1 MSIAIMACRKLV
13 NKCTGIGCFK
23 AYHNKK
29 DSFSIYKDKDDILMS
44 LFYCIGCKETIY
56 QDENWKHK
64 IKQLKSTGVN
74 NIHIA
79 RCIEVECDDYSKHER
94 LLVNEGFN
102 VVKGT
107 HK

>member
-1 MSIAIMACRKLV
+1 MNLCLSEYSKINSRRER
-13 NKCTGIGCFK
+13 GESHF
-23 AYHNKK
+23 
-29 DSFSIYKDKDDILMS
+29 
-44 LFYCIGCKETIY
+44 FYCIGCKETIY

-74 NIHIA
+74 TIHIA

-102 VVKGT
+102 VIKGT